1 MKQLFTLLLVTV
13 ISIGSTTELLAQEDS
28 FTPMWESF
36 YITADNTKLKELG
49 EAMGKHNKKY
59 HGEEGPYHAV
69 VYNVVSGPNMGK
81 MVWQMGPM
89 KFAHLDSRPKDG
101 GHDEDWRDNVMPH
114 VKKLSNGEYWK
125 QDMELSNTDGMD
137 GNVANSPILHIRFH
151 EVAEGH
157 GYSVDHLLGQISE
170 TIKAMDGDNPWG
182 VYDNQFRQGYRIGR
196 HLATVSFLKNYAEY
210 DEPNTFKDTFVKLHG
225 EDAWQPFIRG
235 MADSMSNSWDEIWE
249 YNAAL
254 SGQ

>member
-1 MKQLFTLLLVTV
+1 MKKLFTLLLIVV
-13 ISIGSTTELLAQEDS
+13 ISISSSNELQAQDDS

-36 YITADNTKLKELG
+36 YITPDNTKLKELG
-49 EAMGKHNKKY
+49 EVMAKHNKKY
-59 HGEEGPYHAV
+59 HSEQGPHHAL

-81 MVWQMGPM
+81 MVWQMGPL
-89 KFAHLDSRPKDG
+89 KFAHLDSRPKGG
-101 GHDEDWRDNVMPH
+101 GHDEDWRDNVMPY
-114 VKKLSNGEYWK
+114 VKKLSHGEYWK
-125 QDMELSNTDGMD
+125 QDMELSNTDMMD
-137 GNVANSPILHIRFH
+137 GNVGNTPILHIRFH

-157 GYSVDHLLGQISE
+157 GYSVDHLLDQISS

-210 DEPNTFKDTFVKLHG
+210 DEPNTFKDTFIKLHG

-254 SGQ
+254 SGN

>member
-1 MKQLFTLLLVTV
+1 MKQLFTLLLIVV
-13 ISIGSTTELLAQEDS
+13 ISIGSTNELLAQDDS

-49 EAMGKHNKKY
+49 EAMSKHNKKY
-59 HGEEGPYHAV
+59 HSEQGPHHAV

-81 MVWQMGPM
+81 MVWQMGPL
-89 KFAHLDSRPKDG
+89 KFAHLDSRPKSG
-101 GHDEDWRDNVMPH
+101 GHDEDWRDNVMPY
-114 VKKLSNGEYWK
+114 VKKLSHGEYWK
-125 QDMELSNTDGMD
+125 QDMELSNTDMMD
-137 GNVANSPILHIRFH
+137 GNVSTTPILHIRFH

-157 GYSVDHLLGQISE
+157 GYSVDHLLDQISS

-210 DEPNTFKDTFVKLHG
+210 DEPNTFKDTFIKLHG

-235 MADSMSNSWDEIWE
+235 MADSMSNSWDEVWE

-254 SGQ
+254 SGN